1 MGMETVTNYTCDRCG
16 RSEIKDGV
24 TILTLTVR
32 PRAGRHVPG
41 LGKPDVTAHICRDN
55 CLKMIKAAL
64 RPVGKPGQYDRK
76 AAAARRAA
84 QGGTKPAT
92 KAAGR
97 KGATKGTT
105 KPSGISRSGES
116 LITKSPRT
124 KGSTKNGSTARSGKI
139 SGTPVPVAQDTPESA
154 SEARARVVKEVRSIT
169 RTPVGGFAKGY
180 NYRAERRMIAER
192 EAAAA
197 E

>member
-41 LGKPDVTAHICRDN
+41 LGKPDVTAHVCRDN

-64 RPVGKPGQYDRK
+64 RPVGRPGVYDRK
-76 AAAARRAA
+76 AAAARRSA
-84 QGGTKPAT
+84 QGGTKGAT
-92 KAAGR
+92 KAAG
-97 KGATKGTT
+97 K
-105 KPSGISRSGES
+105 
-116 LITKSPRT
+116 KSAT

-139 SGTPVPVAQDTPESA
+139 SGTPVPVAQDTRESA
-154 SEARARVVKEVRSIT
+154 SEARARVVREVRSIT